1 MSLLHTHMKP
11 YLPSP
16 ITAVCGLTLLHTR
29 VEQHRMCVSEVLK
42 PLPLCDRTRPSLLFC
57 AGRSGSSCLFLSFSA
72 AMGSTVLD
80 LLYWR
85 ECRRSGLVFGGL
97 QLLLL
102 CLTQFSVVSVCAYI
116 ALATLSTTI
125 SFRIYK
131 SILQAVQK
139 SDEGHP
145 FKSYLEVDVALT
157 PAQMSAGVEKIQLY
171 ATCLLKE
178 LRRLFLVQ
186 DLVDSVKFAVL
197 MWLPTYV
204 GALFNGLTLLIL
216 ALVAVFTC
224 PMVYEKYQTQI
235 DQYLGVVRTHVSLVV
250 GKIKEKVP
258 GAKRKEE

>member
-1 MSLLHTHMKP
+1 
-11 YLPSP
+11 
-16 ITAVCGLTLLHTR
+16 
-29 VEQHRMCVSEVLK
+29 MCVSEVLK

-197 MWLPTYV
+197 MWLLTYV